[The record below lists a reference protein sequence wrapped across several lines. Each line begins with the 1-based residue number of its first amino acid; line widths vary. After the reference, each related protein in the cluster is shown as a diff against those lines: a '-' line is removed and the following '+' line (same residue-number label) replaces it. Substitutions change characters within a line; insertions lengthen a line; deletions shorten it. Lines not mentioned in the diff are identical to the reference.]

1 MCDHH
6 EHDHVCTCHE
16 NPLVPQVA
24 KIIKITEETPD
35 VKTFRIQTLDGK
47 KPFDPK
53 PGQLGMISAVGIGE
67 GMFSITA
74 KGEDWIESSIKKV
87 GVLTEALHEMTEGQE
102 IGIRGPYGNFFPYED
117 LKGKDLVFIG
127 GGIGLAPV
135 RSLIRYCMEHREDY
149 GHIDIVYG
157 SRSPEDLVFKEDLF
171 ENWPAEPDTR
181 VEVTVDRGN
190 ADWNGNVGFVPAYV
204 EELAFTP
211 ENKKVVLCGPPIMIK
226 FTSEALIRMGFAKE
240 DVITTLEMRMKC
252 GVGKC
257 GRCNIGG
264 KYVCLDGPVFNLA
277 ELDELPDE
285 K

>member
-1 MCDHH
+1 MSDIN
-6 EHDHVCTCHE
+6 HDCTCHG

-35 VKTFRIQTLDGK
+35 VKTFRIQTMDGK

-87 GVLTEALHEMTEGQE
+87 GVLTEALHEMTEGQQ
-102 IGIRGPYGNFFPYED
+102 IGIRGPYGNNFPYEA

-135 RSLIRYCMEHREDY
+135 RSLIRYCLEHREDY

-171 ENWPAEPDTR
+171 ENWPNEPDTR

-211 ENKKVVLCGPPIMIK
+211 ENKKVILCGPPIMIK

-257 GRCNIGG
+257 GRCNLGG
-264 KYVCLDGPVFNLA
+264 KFICLDGPVFNLA

>member
-1 MCDHH
+1 MSDIN
-6 EHDHVCTCHE
+6 HDCTCHG

-35 VKTFRIQTLDGK
+35 VKTFRIQTVDGK

-87 GVLTEALHEMTEGQE
+87 GVLTEALHEMTEGQQ
-102 IGIRGPYGNFFPYED
+102 IGIRGPYGNNFPYEA
-117 LKGKDLVFIG
+117 LKGKDLIFIG

-135 RSLIRYCMEHREDY
+135 RSLIRYCLEHREDY

-171 ENWPAEPDTR
+171 ENWPNEPDTR

-211 ENKKVVLCGPPIMIK
+211 ENKKVILCGPPIMIK

-257 GRCNIGG
+257 GRCNLGG
-264 KYVCLDGPVFNLA
+264 KFICLDGPVFNLA

>member
-1 MCDHH
+1 MS
-6 EHDHVCTCHE
+6 EINHDCTCHG
-16 NPLVPQVA
+16 NPLIPQVA

-35 VKTFRIQTLDGK
+35 VKTFRIQTMDGK
-47 KPFDPK
+47 MPFDPK

-87 GVLTEALHEMTEGQE
+87 GVLTEALHEMTTGQE
-102 IGIRGPYGNFFPYED
+102 IGIRGPYGNHFPYEA
-117 LKGKDLVFIG
+117 LKGKDLIFIG

-135 RSLIRYCMEHREDY
+135 RSLIRYCLEHRSDY

-171 ENWPAEPDTR
+171 ENWPKEPDTR
-181 VEVTVDRGN
+181 VEVTVDRGD

-211 ENKKVVLCGPPIMIK
+211 ENKKVILCGPPIMIK
-226 FTSEALIRMGFAKE
+226 FTSEALLRMGFAKE

-257 GRCNIGG
+257 GRCNLGG
-264 KYVCLDGPVFNLA
+264 KLICLDGPVFNLA